1 MLSPSTTASGNET
14 PRSGSSCTKTRRSPT
29 ASRSGSTSSLRATA
43 AKIFS
48 RSRSAAWIA
57 ALPAIRVTR
66 EE

>member
-1 MLSPSTTASGNET
+1 MLSASTTASGNDT
-14 PRSGSSCTKTRRSPT
+14 PRSGSSCAKTRRSPT
-29 ASRSGSTSSLRATA
+29 ASCSAGTSSLRATA

-57 ALPAIRVTR
+57 ALPAISVTR

>member
-1 MLSPSTTASGNET
+1 MLSASTTASGKET
-14 PRSGSSCTKTRRSPT
+14 PCSGSSATYTRRSPT
-29 ASRSGSTSSLRATA
+29 ASRSAGTSSFRATA

-57 ALPAIRVTR
+57 ALPAMRVTR